1 MGSFNRKN
9 NLIQNYS
16 LIAIDIICLLV
27 SYGLAFLIRYKGAE
41 HMEQV
46 DFVFCLLLVLFAVL
60 YSFLLDWNHFFFKR
74 GYFSEMVAIIKYT
87 VSIAIAFGFGVFILR
102 QGENFSRLV
111 FGLFCVFTVIF
122 TYGAHIAFKK
132 YLYYFYKKSASA
144 DKVLILTRQEYV
156 EDVLGDIK
164 EAAEWSYDVIGIALL
179 DEEVVCKEWKGIP
192 LVANGAGYME
202 AVKQQ
207 VMDAVFVYLP
217 GVYGK
222 EMEQIL
228 EDFETMGVVC
238 YQSLGNFHGDRSV
251 QSISSLG
258 GHLVIA
264 HQVNVIDYRRQF
276 IKRAVDITGA
286 LVGVLITCIV
296 YPFVAVAIKLNSKGP
311 VVFKQVRI
319 GRNGRRFYMYK
330 FRSMYMDAEERK
342 KELMEQNEVQG
353 LMFKMENDPRITAV
367 GKFLRKTS
375 LDELPQ
381 FFNVL
386 KGDMSLVGTRPPTVD
401 EFEQYSLHY
410 RRRLSITPGLTG
422 MWQVS
427 GRSDIKDFDEVVKL
441 DLKYIDNWSLTLDM
455 KILIQTVGV
464 VLFGRG
470 SK

>member
-9 NLIQNYS
+9 NLIQSYS
-16 LIAIDIICLLV
+16 LIVIDVICLLV
-27 SYGLAFLIRYKGAE
+27 SYALAFWIRYKGVE

-74 GYFSEMVAIIKYT
+74 GYFSEMIAITKYT
-87 VSIAIAFGFGVFILR
+87 VSIAIAFGFGIFIMR
-102 QGENFSRLV
+102 QGANFSRLV
-111 FGLFCVFTVIF
+111 FGLFCVFTVVF
-122 TYGAHIAFKK
+122 TYAAHIGFKK
-132 YLYYFYKKSASA
+132 YLYYFYKKSTSA
-144 DKVLILTRQEYV
+144 DKVLILTKQEYV
-156 EDVLGDIK
+156 EDVLRDIK
-164 EAAEWSYDVIGIALL
+164 EAAEWSYDVIGVALL
-179 DEEVVCKEWKGIP
+179 DEETGQSEWKGIP
-192 LVANGAGYME
+192 LIAHGENHME
-202 AVKQQ
+202 AIKQQ
-207 VMDAVFVYLP
+207 VMDAVFIYLP

-222 EMEQIL
+222 EMEQIV

-251 QSISSLG
+251 QSVSSLG

-276 IKRAVDITGA
+276 IKRAVDILGS

-296 YPFVAVAIKLNSKGP
+296 YPFVAIAIKLNSRGP

-342 KELMEQNEVQG
+342 KELLKQNEVQG
-353 LMFKMENDPRITAV
+353 LMFKMENDPRITPV
-367 GKFLRKTS
+367 GRFLRKTS
-375 LDELPQ
+375 IDELPQ

-386 KGDMSLVGTRPPTVD
+386 KGDMSLVGTRPPTED

-441 DLKYIDNWSLTLDM
+441 DLKYIDNWSLTLDL